1 MNLKLILRT
10 LLFFLSIWM
19 CASSAYAQISLMKD
33 GKTKAKI
40 ILAEDSQMNRVAA
53 NLFQSFFQKI
63 TGKTLPVVIKQIP
76 QKGDILIGEQSSKE
90 VTEDGFSIFTGDG
103 ILRISGQDNGVVYG
117 VITLLEQYLGVDYWG
132 ENEYSLTPQK
142 TITLPLINKI
152 DNPAF
157 RYRQTQCYAI
167 RTDSVYKWWNRL
179 EEPSEVFAAGYWV
192 HTFDKLLPS
201 SVYGKEHPEYYS
213 YFKGKRHPGKASQW
227 CLSNPEVF
235 EIVAQRVDSIFK
247 ANPDKHIMSVS
258 QNDGNYTN
266 CTCDACKAIDDR
278 EGALSGSIITFL
290 NKLATRFPNKE
301 FSTLAYLYTM
311 NPPKHVK
318 PLPNVN
324 IMLCDID
331 CDREVT
337 LTENASGKQF
347 VKAMEGWSAITD
359 NIFVWDYGINFDNPQ
374 IRN

>member
-132 ENEYSLTPQK
+132 KMN
-142 TITLPLINKI
+142 I
-152 DNPAF
+152 
-157 RYRQTQCYAI
+157 
-167 RTDSVYKWWNRL
+167 
-179 EEPSEVFAAGYWV
+179 
-192 HTFDKLLPS
+192 
-201 SVYGKEHPEYYS
+201 
-213 YFKGKRHPGKASQW
+213 
-227 CLSNPEVF
+227 LSHH
-235 EIVAQRVDSIFK
+235 R
-247 ANPDKHIMSVS
+247 
-258 QNDGNYTN
+258 
-266 CTCDACKAIDDR
+266 
-278 EGALSGSIITFL
+278 
-290 NKLATRFPNKE
+290 
-301 FSTLAYLYTM
+301 
-311 NPPKHVK
+311 
-318 PLPNVN
+318 
-324 IMLCDID
+324 
-331 CDREVT
+331 
-337 LTENASGKQF
+337 KQ
-347 VKAMEGWSAITD
+347 
-359 NIFVWDYGINFDNPQ
+359 
-374 IRN
+374 